1 MVPSYRRCLNP
12 GVSLAV
18 HLRVDQ
24 HIAKGLTIVMSMD
37 VDYEMVTLLLQ
48 FLPID
53 VVIVVVMKE
62 LAIPFP
68 LPPVSTILSIFIRSI
83 ITLSSFDQP
92 IALQTYSIV
101 QSIMVVI
108 LPLVI

>member
-1 MVPSYRRCLNP
+1 
-12 GVSLAV
+12 
-18 HLRVDQ
+18 
-24 HIAKGLTIVMSMD
+24 MSMD

-83 ITLSSFDQP
+83 ITLSSFD
-92 IALQTYSIV
+92 
-101 QSIMVVI
+101 
-108 LPLVI
+108 